1 LANHGF
7 SLKTTDQKE
16 KPWVLEEASGMQAEA
31 KSKDDLM
38 PLVANILKRRDVVV
52 TRIGEIS
59 VRVRVYSLRCF
70 NDWWGGLDGWRVEF
84 LEADWVFENR
94 PIFCRCLDVATRSAS
109 RDPRDVGKEIVAT
122 MEKLNISYVGP
133 PMGLTYLA
141 AAGFQTYPAPES

>member
-70 NDWWGGLDGWRVEF
+70 NDWRMERAVWQKSGRVKRYAIQKKSF
-84 LEADWVFENR
+84 KQRKNLLTCQTGKST
-94 PIFCRCLDVATRSAS
+94 PISSF
-109 RDPRDVGKEIVAT
+109 GKCVTFIFRKNT
-122 MEKLNISYVGP
+122 
-133 PMGLTYLA
+133 
-141 AAGFQTYPAPES
+141 